1 MRVETG
7 FVVSKRP
14 GQRMRVEASAEGI
27 HRATQRAGLVNVG
40 NMTTWTT
47 VEELPVIAS
56 DPELF
61 AHCLNM
67 RAHAGYVQAMLDAW
81 VKVLELRA
89 AHAQASPDA

>member
-7 FVVSKRP
+7 FVVAKRP
-14 GQRMRVEASAEGI
+14 GQRMRVGASADGI
-27 HRATQRAGLVNVG
+27 HRATQRAGLVVG
-40 NMTTWTT
+40 NMTTWKT

-67 RAHAGYVQAMLDAW
+67 RAHAGYVQSMLDAW

-89 AHAQASPDA
+89 AQAQASPDA